1 MRPTEPSGM
10 VCMSEKRASWFSRVR
25 GLEILAQIENRSQCK
40 VVSALL

>member
-10 VCMSEKRASWFSRVR
+10 VCTCEERASWFSRVR

-40 VVSALL
+40 VVSAQL